1 MAKFPWQYTNIN
13 GIPSIKTQTVV
24 VSDTAVTFKFAPDF
38 DGRPFRGLILVYIS
52 EAIPTGTTTTLPVQ
66 FSMAGTTSSITVAG
80 GDTVTVA
87 NLPGVGIYLV
97 YFDRWAD
104 TLQLI
109 GSLPT
114 AEATQATSDATGGST
129 EDTNNSM
136 RTVKKSN

>member
-1 MAKFPWQYTNIN
+1 MAKFPWQYVNIN
-13 GIPSIKTQTVV
+13 GIPTIKTQTVV

-66 FSMAGTTSSITVAG
+66 FSMAGTTSNVTVAG
-80 GDTVTVA
+80 GTAITVA
-87 NLPGVGIYLV
+87 DLPGVGIYLV

-109 GSLPT
+109 GSLPAAAVQT
-114 AEATQATSDATGGST
+114 TSGNTDSS

-136 RTVKKSN
+136 RTVKKSS

>member
-1 MAKFPWQYTNIN
+1 MARYPYQYININ
-13 GIPSIKTQTVV
+13 GIPTIKTQTVV

-66 FSMAGTTSSITVAG
+66 FSMAGTTSNVTVAG
-80 GDTVTVA
+80 GTAITVA
-87 NLPGVGIYLV
+87 DLPGVGIYLV

-109 GSLPT
+109 GSLPAAAVQT
-114 AEATQATSDATGGST
+114 TSGNTESS

>member
-1 MAKFPWQYTNIN
+1 MARFPWQYVNIN
-13 GIPSIKTQTVV
+13 GIPTIKTQTVV
-24 VSDTAVTFKFAPDF
+24 VSDTGVTFKFAPDF

-52 EAIPTGTTTTLPVQ
+52 EAIPDGTTTTLPIQ
-66 FSMAGTTSSITVAG
+66 FSMAGTTSNVTVAG
-80 GDTVTVA
+80 GANVTVA
-87 NLPGVGIYLV
+87 DLPGVGIYLV

-109 GSLPT
+109 GSLP
-114 AEATQATSDATGGST
+114 AAATQNASSNTENS

>member
-13 GIPSIKTQTVV
+13 GIPTIKTQTVT

-52 EAIPTGTTTTLPVQ
+52 EAIPEGTTTTLPIQ
-66 FSMAGTTSSITVAG
+66 FSMAGTTSNVTVAG
-80 GDTVTVA
+80 GAAVTVA
-87 NLPGVGIYLV
+87 DLPGVGIYLV

-109 GSLPT
+109 GSLP
-114 AEATQATSDATGGST
+114 AAATQTTSSTSGGT

>member
-1 MAKFPWQYTNIN
+1 MARFPYQYININ
-13 GIPSIKTQTVV
+13 GIPTIKTQTVV
-24 VSDTAVTFKFAPDF
+24 VSDTGVTFKFAPDF

-52 EAIPTGTTTTLPVQ
+52 EAIPDGTTTTLPIQ
-66 FSMAGTTSSITVAG
+66 FSMAGTTSNVTVAG
-80 GDTVTVA
+80 GTNVTVA
-87 NLPGVGIYLV
+87 DLPGVGIYLV

-109 GSLPT
+109 GSLP
-114 AEATQATSDATGGST
+114 AAATQASSNSTGGT

>member
-1 MAKFPWQYTNIN
+1 MARFPYQYCNIN
-13 GIPSIKTQTVV
+13 GLPTIKTQTVS

-52 EAIPTGTTTTLPVQ
+52 EAIPTGTTTTLPIQ
-66 FSMAGTTSSITVAG
+66 FSMAGTTSNVTVAG
-80 GDTVTVA
+80 GATVTVA
-87 NLPGVGIYLV
+87 DLPGVGIYLV

-109 GSLPT
+109 GSLP
-114 AEATQATSDATGGST
+114 AAATQATSNSGGST

>member
-13 GIPSIKTQTVV
+13 GLPSIKTQTVV

-38 DGRPFRGLILVYIS
+38 DGRPFRGLILIYIS
-52 EAIPTGTTTTLPVQ
+52 EAIPEGTTTTLPIQ
-66 FSMAGTTSSITVAG
+66 FSMAGTTSNVTFAG
-80 GDTVTVA
+80 GANVTVA
-87 NLPGVGIYLV
+87 DLPGVGIYLV

-109 GSLPT
+109 GSLP
-114 AEATQATSDATGGST
+114 AAATQATSNSGDST

>member
-1 MAKFPWQYTNIN
+1 MARFPWQYVNIN
-13 GIPSIKTQTVV
+13 GIPSIKTRAVV
-24 VSDTAVTFKFAPDF
+24 VSDTGVTFKFAPDF

-66 FSMAGTTSSITVAG
+66 FSMAGTTSNVTVAG
-80 GDTVTVA
+80 GAVVTVA
-87 NLPGVGIYLV
+87 DLPGIGIYLV

-109 GSLPT
+109 GSLP
-114 AEATQATSDATGGST
+114 AAATQAASNTDAGS

-136 RTVKKSN
+136 RTVKKSS

>member
-13 GIPSIKTQTVV
+13 GIPSIKTQTVT
-24 VSDTAVTFKFAPDF
+24 VSDTAVTYKFAPDF

-52 EAIPTGTTTTLPVQ
+52 EAIPAGTTTTLPIQ
-66 FSMAGTTSSITVAG
+66 FSMAGTTSNVTVAG
-80 GDTVTVA
+80 GATVTVA
-87 NLPGVGIYLV
+87 DLPGVGIYLV

-109 GSLPT
+109 GSLP
-114 AEATQATSDATGGST
+114 AAATQATSNTSGST

>member
-1 MAKFPWQYTNIN
+1 MARFPYQYVNIN
-13 GIPSIKTQTVV
+13 GIPTIKTQTVV
-24 VSDTAVTFKFAPDF
+24 VSETAVTFKFAPDF

-52 EAIPTGTTTTLPVQ
+52 EAIPTGTTTTLPIQ
-66 FSMAGTTSSITVAG
+66 FSMAGTTSNVTVAG
-80 GDTVTVA
+80 GANVTVA
-87 NLPGVGIYLV
+87 DLPGVGIYLV

-109 GSLPT
+109 GSLP
-114 AEATQATSDATGGST
+114 AAATQAASNTSGSA

>member
-1 MAKFPWQYTNIN
+1 MARYPWQYVNIN
-13 GIPSIKTQTVV
+13 GIPTIKTQTVV

-66 FSMAGTTSSITVAG
+66 FSMAGTTSNVTVAG
-80 GDTVTVA
+80 GAAITVA
-87 NLPGVGIYLV
+87 DLPGVGIYLV

-109 GSLPT
+109 GSLPAAAVQT
-114 AEATQATSDATGGST
+114 TSENTGSS